1 MMQASCNIKLNEKQ
15 PSIVDE
21 IKEDELSER
30 KLDVPQEKPRKKSI
44 PKPLTIENKQHNLFP
59 NNNSNNKKSPH
70 SGLLDVKEP
79 ISPNRSILF
88 FDFLKSKFG
97 EAKTGQV
104 MVIIEKYQA
113 ENKMDKKI
121 SREDYEKIRELIGE
135 SDANYIVKFLRFVL
149 KLTPKGENA
158 FGGEVKKKFEFG
170 GSPKDGNGETLLR
183 PMGKK

>member
-1 MMQASCNIKLNEKQ
+1 MQVSCIIKPSEKSEKQ
-15 PSIVDE
+15 SSFLDE
-21 IKEDELSER
+21 VREDESSET
-30 KLDVPQEKPRKKSI
+30 KLEVPQDKPRKKSI

-59 NNNSNNKKSPH
+59 NNKQKSPH

-88 FDFLKSKFG
+88 FDFLKTKFG
-97 EAKTGQV
+97 EAKTSQV
-104 MVIIEKYQA
+104 MIIIEKYQS

-121 SREDYEKIRELIGE
+121 SKEDYERIRELIGE

-149 KLTPKGENA
+149 KLTPKGGNA
-158 FGGEVKKKFEFG
+158 FGGEIKQKFEFG